1 MYFFIKKKSSAI
13 SYFSMPI
20 GTHLILIE
28 VPLMTMILW
37 KIKNCVGK
45 VILISTYI
53 ITSHVSVKKYMTTS
67 LI

>member
-1 MYFFIKKKSSAI
+1 
-13 SYFSMPI
+13 MPI

-53 ITSHVSVKKYMTTS
+53 TTSHVSVKKYMTTS